1 MVEREDPWIEP
12 RPSGPKNIL
21 AKTLHYNARNYDCT
35 SRSFSRSNE
44 ELWLKLIA
52 VIAVAPTDR
61 ASFVYSYV
69 QTRLKGQ
76 YNGK

>member
-1 MVEREDPWIEP
+1 MIVMERFLNDCQ
-12 RPSGPKNIL
+12 
-21 AKTLHYNARNYDCT
+21 NY
-35 SRSFSRSNE
+35 SNHT
-44 ELWLKLIA
+44 IA

-61 ASFVYSYV
+61 TSFVYSYV